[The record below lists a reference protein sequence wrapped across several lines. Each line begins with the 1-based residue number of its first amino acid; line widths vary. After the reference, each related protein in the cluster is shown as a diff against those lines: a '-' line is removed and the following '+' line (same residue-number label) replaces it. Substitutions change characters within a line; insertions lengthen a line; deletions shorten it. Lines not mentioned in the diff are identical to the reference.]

1 MKKILI
7 IDGSSLFF
15 RAFYAL
21 PPLKNSKGFPTNAIY
36 GFVSMLENAVETVKP
51 THLAVCFDLKGK
63 TFRHVEYEDYKANR
77 QKMPDE
83 LGAQFPVVRKILDL
97 MNIKVLESSKYEAD
111 DLAGSLAKIAEGE
124 GFQSVL
130 LTGDKDYFQLIS
142 ENTLVLMTRKGITE
156 MDIYDLEKLD
166 EVYGLTPMEFIDLKG
181 LMGDPSDNIPGVKGV
196 GEKTG
201 LKLLKE
207 FGSIENIY
215 QNLEQ
220 VSGKALKEKLSND
233 KAQAFMSKRLATIIR
248 DVKIDEDID
257 DFKVQPYKLDEL
269 VELYRDYEFNTL
281 LRRLPIEKKAVEKK
295 EMQMSDDSF
304 VDYLS
309 KIKGKNVAIKFFTEG
324 KVYEGIKPTYLA
336 LMVEGEDPA
345 FYDFDETLLDKLKK
359 VIESKDISL
368 SGHNIKEDLIIL
380 MHYGIDGAKI
390 EYDSEIAQYLLTP
403 EDSGY
408 AIEKLTLTHLGEK
421 METLEDI
428 LGKGKKYV
436 PLKDKREEVKH
447 YAGEYLINFFEI
459 KKVQENLMDE
469 ESKKLFR
476 EIEIPL
482 VEVLASMELEGFK
495 VEKQVLKDIGSEL
508 TEKLKTLEEEIYE
521 EAGQEFN
528 LNSPKQLGEIL
539 FEKLNF
545 PVIKKTKTGYSTAA
559 DVLEKL
565 KGEGPIIGN
574 ILEYRKLSKLMS
586 TYVDGIMDIIVDGKI
601 HSSFNQTTA
610 VTGRISST
618 EPNLQNIPIRTP
630 EGRLIRKAFVPT
642 EGSQLI
648 DADYSQIELR
658 ILAHVSGDEHM
669 QLAFKNK
676 EDIHTSTAAKIFH
689 VKPEDVTGDLRAKA
703 KAVNFGIVYGISDY
717 GLSQNLNIPRQEAKE
732 YIDNYLNNYKGIK
745 KFMHDIVE
753 LGKKQGY
760 VRTIFGRKRNIP
772 ELSNRN
778 FNIRSF
784 GERIALNTPIQGSAA
799 DIIKIAMVKVYN
811 KLKSEHMDTKLILQ
825 VHDELILNSPKNE
838 VEKAKKIL
846 TETMEGAAD
855 LDVDLVVDVEV
866 LDNWYD
872 AK

>member
-21 PPLKNSKGFPTNAIY
+21 PPLKNSKGFPTNAVY

-63 TFRHVEYEDYKANR
+63 TFRHLEYEDYKANR

-156 MDIYDLEKLD
+156 MDIYDLKKLN
-166 EVYGLTPMEFIDLKG
+166 EVYGLTPEEFIDLKG

-248 DVKIDEDID
+248 DVKIDYAID
-257 DFKVQPYKLDEL
+257 DFKVEPYKLDEL

-281 LRRLPIEKKAVEKK
+281 LRRLPIKKESVEKK
-295 EMQMSDDSF
+295 EMQMSEDSF
-304 VDYLS
+304 DDYLV
-309 KIKGKNVAIKFFTEG
+309 KLKGKNVAIKFFTEG
-324 KVYEGIKPTYLA
+324 KVYEGIAPTYLA
-336 LMVEGEDPA
+336 LMVEGDDPA

-359 VIESKDISL
+359 AVESQDISL

-436 PLKDKREEVKH
+436 PLKDKRDEVKH
-447 YAGEYLINFFEI
+447 YAGEYLNNFFEI
-459 KKVQENLMDE
+459 KKVQESLMDE
-469 ESKKLFR
+469 ESKKLFK
-476 EIEIPL
+476 EIEMPL
-482 VEVLASMELEGFK
+482 IEVLASMELEGFK
-495 VEKQVLKDIGSEL
+495 VEKQVLKEIGSEL
-508 TEKLKTLEEEIYE
+508 TEKLNTLEKEIYA
-521 EAGQEFN
+521 EAGEEFN

-565 KGEGPIIGN
+565 RGEGPIIDN

-586 TYVDGIMDIIVDGKI
+586 TYVDGIIDIIVDGKI

-676 EDIHTSTAAKIFH
+676 EDIHTSTAAKVFH
-689 VKPEDVTGDLRAKA
+689 VKPEDVTSDLRAKA

-732 YIDNYLNNYKGIK
+732 YIDNYLNNYNGIK

-825 VHDELILNSPKNE
+825 VHDELILNSPKSE

-855 LDVDLVVDVEV
+855 LDVDLIVDVEV